1 MSEGNNHTADT
12 ARDAGATG
20 ERCIWVVDGHGAFEN
35 ARGWRPFEAQAETE
49 ASPAEIIEAMR
60 LTKAGHFLPPE
71 RFPTDN
77 FPRRADSVGAHRER
91 IPQMFSNGFIFL
103 REESAEV
110 VRQFDLGEGAL
121 YPTRLWHPDR
131 TTMVPGRYFYLS
143 QGNRKNAF
151 LKDRSPDAYKFPG
164 NRWRLPPNPTH
175 DQLVFSAAA
184 LEGPDLWWD
193 ESIGVHFFISDRLAQ
208 ALKRAKVDS
217 DWKLLRCPVI

>member
-1 MSEGNNHTADT
+1 
-12 ARDAGATG
+12 
-20 ERCIWVVDGHGAFEN
+20 VQGHKKPEN
-35 ARGWRPFEAQAETE
+35 SRGWRPFEAPADTE
-49 ASPAEIIEAMR
+49 ATPDEIREAIR
-60 LTKAGHFLPPE
+60 LTQEKNFLPPQ

-77 FPRRADSVGAHRER
+77 FPRSDESVGAHRKR

-131 TTMVPGRYFYLS
+131 TTMVSGRYFYLS

-151 LKDRSPDAYKFPG
+151 LKDHSPDAYKASKEF
-164 NRWRLPPNPTH
+164 WMPPINPRD
-175 DQLVFSAAA
+175 DQLFFAAAA

-193 ESIGVHFFISDRLAQ
+193 ESLVFYFFISDRLAQ
-208 ALKRAKVDS
+208 ALKRAKLDR
-217 DWKLLRCPVI
+217 DWHLLRCPVV

>member
-1 MSEGNNHTADT
+1 MSDGNTRHDEMAREAD
-12 ARDAGATG
+12 ATG
-20 ERCIWVVDGHGAFEN
+20 ERCIWLVDGHDVFEN
-35 ARGWRPFEAQAETE
+35 ARGWLPFEAPADTE
-49 ASPAEIIEAMR
+49 ATPDEIIQAIR
-60 LTKAGHFLPPE
+60 LTMEGHFLPPE
-71 RFPTDN
+71 RFPPN
-77 FPRRADSVGAHRER
+77 NYPRRNDGVGAHRKR
-91 IPQMFSNGFIFL
+91 IPQMFSNGFTFL

-151 LKDRSPDAYKFPG
+151 LKDRSPEAYKFPG

-193 ESIGVHFFISDRLAQ
+193 DSIGVHFFISDRLAQ
-208 ALKRAKVDS
+208 ALKQAKLDR
-217 DWKLLRCPVI
+217 DWKLLRCPVV